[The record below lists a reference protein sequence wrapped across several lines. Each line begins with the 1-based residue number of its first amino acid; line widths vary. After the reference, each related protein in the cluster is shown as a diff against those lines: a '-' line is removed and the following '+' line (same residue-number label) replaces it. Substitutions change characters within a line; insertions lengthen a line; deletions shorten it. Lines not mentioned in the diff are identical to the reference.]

1 MKVAIIDGNI
11 LAAIGLKQILST
23 VMPMMHID
31 TFDTMAEL
39 HANAPD
45 TYFHFFANTTI
56 VLQDM
61 AFFSTHRH
69 KTIVLTTSTS
79 DATQLPGFH
88 SLCTSQSEDKFI
100 KDLLVLEQHAHAH
113 GRNLPPQSLQ
123 PSVSD
128 SPTLLS
134 SREIEVLSHIAY
146 GKTNKEIAN
155 TLCISLSTVV
165 SHRKHI
171 MDKLN
176 IHNLSALTIYAVMH
190 GYVDVNMI

>member
-31 TFDTMAEL
+31 TFGTMAEL

-61 AFFSTHRH
+61 AFFSRHRH

-79 DATQLPGFH
+79 DATQLTGLH

-100 KDLLVLEQHAHAH
+100 KDLLVLEQHAHAN

-123 PSVSD
+123 PSVAD
-128 SPTLLS
+128 SPALLS

-155 TLCISLSTVV
+155 ALCISLSTVV

>member
-31 TFDTMAEL
+31 TFGTMAEL

-61 AFFSTHRH
+61 AFFSRHRH

-79 DATQLPGFH
+79 DATQLTGFH
-88 SLCTSQSEDKFI
+88 SLCTSQSEAAAKPAAVSLRQPHASKLTRDRGPLPHSLRQDQQGDSQHPLHQPFHGCVSPQTHHGQAQHPQPLGPHHLRRDARLCGCEY
-100 KDLLVLEQHAHAH
+100 DL
-113 GRNLPPQSLQ
+113 R
-123 PSVSD
+123 
-128 SPTLLS
+128 
-134 SREIEVLSHIAY
+134 
-146 GKTNKEIAN
+146 
-155 TLCISLSTVV
+155 ISL
-165 SHRKHI
+165 
-171 MDKLN
+171 
-176 IHNLSALTIYAVMH
+176 
-190 GYVDVNMI
+190 

>member
-31 TFDTMAEL
+31 IFGTMAEL
-39 HANAPD
+39 HANTPD

-61 AFFSTHRH
+61 AFFSRHRH

-79 DATQLPGFH
+79 DATQLTGFH

-100 KDLLVLEQHAHAH
+100 KD
-113 GRNLPPQSLQ
+113 GRNLPPQSQQ
-123 PSVSD
+123 PSVTD

>member
-1 MKVAIIDGNI
+1 MSPLMLNTPSVTISIPAPFGTFCSAFSREFMSPC
-11 LAAIGLKQILST
+11 LYLS
-23 VMPMMHID
+23 
-31 TFDTMAEL
+31 
-39 HANAPD
+39 
-45 TYFHFFANTTI
+45 I
-56 VLQDM
+56 V
-61 AFFSTHRH
+61 
-69 KTIVLTTSTS
+69 
-79 DATQLPGFH
+79 
-88 SLCTSQSEDKFI
+88 
-100 KDLLVLEQHAHAH
+100 
-113 GRNLPPQSLQ
+113 PPQSLQ